1 MNATPKQLFCLY
13 LGTKINTKGLE
24 INKETASML
33 ISRMKNG
40 EDISDILIG
49 YGGVKTETATK
60 VDYKALYDKA
70 HQIAHEAAINHNP
83 TPMIVSEHSNPLD
96 DSSDVKNQYY
106 VADGVCGFSSIRF
119 KLNTAFGKWAVKN
132 KIAEKSCTS
141 GAYIWVHDYSQSY
154 ERKNRYASAFC
165 KFMNENGVKCYAES
179 RLD

>member
-60 VDYKALYDKA
+60 VNYQKIVDEA
-70 HQIAHEAAINHNP
+70 HKRAYEVATQHKP
-83 TPMIVSEHSNPLD
+83 TPMVVVGHANPLD
-96 DSSDVKNQYY
+96 DNSEITDRYY
-106 VADGVCGFSSIRF
+106 VESGVCGFAEVRF

-132 KIAEKSCTS
+132 KIAEKSCM
-141 GAYIWVHDYSQSY
+141 GGGYIWVHDFGQSL
-154 ERKNRYASAFC
+154 ERKEKYAREYAKVLQENGISAYAS
-165 KFMNENGVKCYAES
+165 S
-179 RLD
+179 RMD